1 MGPKPRNKTT
11 LRGWF
16 MADTAEFISR
26 LEGARPVGPGR
37 WLARCPAHDDK
48 TPSLSVREAED
59 GRTLLT
65 CFAGCDAGAVAG
77 AVGLTL
83 RDLFPRGSKA
93 AAYAVRTPVPVVD
106 VLDAIEVD
114 ALTVC
119 VIASDLAK
127 GAEVTPERKE
137 KLFKAAGRISA
148 AIEYGKERRYDPRY
162 R

>member
-1 MGPKPRNKTT
+1 
-11 LRGWF
+11 
-16 MADTAEFISR
+16 MADTAEFVS
-26 LEGARPVGPGR
+26 LLDGAKRTGPGR
-37 WLARCPAHDDK
+37 WLAKCPAHEDRS
-48 TPSLSVREAED
+48 PSLSIREAED

-83 RDLFPRGSKA
+83 RDLFLAGSTVSA
-93 AAYAVRTPVPVVD
+93 HAVRTPVPMGD
-106 VLDAIEVD
+106 VLEAIEGDSILV
-114 ALTVC
+114 A

-127 GAEVTPERKE
+127 GGEVTTERRE
-137 KLFKAAGRISA
+137 KLLGAAGRITA

>member
-1 MGPKPRNKTT
+1 
-11 LRGWF
+11 
-16 MADTAEFISR
+16 MADTAEFLSR
-26 LEGARPVGPGR
+26 LEGVRRSGPGR

-48 TPSLSVREAED
+48 SPSLSVREADD

-77 AVGLTL
+77 AVGFTL
-83 RDLFPRGSKA
+83 RDLFPQGSPIAARG
-93 AAYAVRTPVPVVD
+93 VRSPVPVGD
-106 VLDAIEVD
+106 VLEAIEGE
-114 ALTVC
+114 ALTVA

-137 KLFKAAGRISA
+137 KLLSAAGRIAA
-148 AIEYGKERRYDPRY
+148 AIEFGKERRYDPRY

>member
-1 MGPKPRNKTT
+1 
-11 LRGWF
+11 
-16 MADTAEFISR
+16 MADTADFVSR
-26 LEGARPVGPGR
+26 LEMARPVGPGR

-48 TPSLSVREAED
+48 SPSLSVREADD

-83 RDLFPRGSKA
+83 RDLFPRGSPVA
-93 AAYAVRTPVPVVD
+93 AHGVRTPVPLVD
-106 VLDAIEVD
+106 VLEAVEGDVLLVAI
-114 ALTVC
+114 
-119 VIASDLAK
+119 IASDLAK
-127 GAEVTPERKE
+127 GGAVTAERRE
-137 KLFKAAGRISA
+137 KLLGAAGRISA